1 VYFRP
6 HETIT
11 RNTTVIEGQEVLT
24 YSNYNYIGMAGEPEV
39 MAASRA
45 AIDRYGTTV
54 SASRVAGGEKP
65 LHRELEAAIAGLLG
79 VEDAIVMLGGHTAN
93 VNTIGHLLGP
103 EDLILHDALAHN
115 SIVQGCL
122 LSGAKRL
129 AFPHNDFATLDK
141 MLTELRLQY
150 NRALVIIEGIYSV
163 DGDIPELPA
172 FIEVKKRHKALLMV
186 DEAHSIGVLGRRG
199 GGIGEHYNVEMADV
213 DIWMGTLSKAFAS
226 VGGYIAG
233 RHSLVE
239 YLKYSAP
246 GFVFSVGMSPAN
258 AAAAL
263 ASIQVM
269 LREPNRVQRVVE
281 QGRRFCALC
290 QARGLDT
297 GPSQDTPVVPVIVG
311 NSFVCIRL
319 SQNLLLHHQINVHP
333 MVYPAVPED
342 GARLRFFVTA
352 VHTDEQLLRTVD
364 AVVTELQRLRS
375 TDEAAV
381 AAPESISRGE
391 ER

>member
-1 VYFRP
+1 
-6 HETIT
+6 
-11 RNTTVIEGQEVLT
+11 
-24 YSNYNYIGMAGEPEV
+24 MAGEPEV